1 MSIKAFSKIGKAIA
15 ETGSYHYQ
23 YVTKTATPTPSTAG
37 FFVDMNQTSGQ
48 PKYNAFAGTQA
59 TFTPLTGEGNAGVYV
74 GPYESGKKKYLAKW
88 QALNANTGANTTS
101 PDQVY
106 LCDYLG
112 FYPLIDCDD
121 LDPQIMDNTQSLPRY
136 TDGIGVMI
144 VAIVQAPIASTASL
158 AITYTNCNDESVVST
173 FNIIAGAS
181 IGVCATGTG
190 TTSAANTATPFWPL
204 GSGTCAGVKRIDSV
218 QFAASAGGFI
228 CLALVKPLAEIN
240 LIETNV
246 PVEKTFAVNNLTP
259 PEIKSG
265 AYLNFLIQRSGTGAG
280 SLRSELLFINT

>member
-1 MSIKAFSKIGKAIA
+1 MAIKAFGKMGKAIS
-15 ETGSYHYQ
+15 EVGSYHYQ

-48 PKYNAFAGTQA
+48 PKYNAFAGTQT
-59 TFTPLTGEGNAGVYV
+59 TFTPLVGEGNAGVYV
-74 GPYESGKKKYLAKW
+74 GPYESGKTKHLLTW
-88 QALNANTGANTTS
+88 QALNANTSANTTS
-101 PDQVY
+101 PDQVF

-121 LDPQIMDNTQSLPRY
+121 LDPQIMDNTQTLTRY
-136 TDGIGVMI
+136 ADGNGVRI
-144 VAIVQAPIASTASL
+144 VAIVQAPVATTASL
-158 AITYTNCNDESVVST
+158 AITYTDQDDVSRTST

-190 TTSAANTATPFWPL
+190 TASAVGAVTPFWPL
-204 GSGTCAGVKRIDSV
+204 AGGSSGVKKIDSV

-228 CLALVKPLAEIN
+228 CLALVKPLASIS
-240 LIETNV
+240 LIEANV
-246 PVEKTFAVNNLTP
+246 PVEKTFGVNDLTP

-280 SLRSELLFINT
+280 SLRSQLVFINT

>member
-1 MSIKAFSKIGKAIA
+1 MSIKAFSKIGQAIA

-23 YVTKTATPTPSTAG
+23 YVYKTTPTPSTAG
-37 FFVDMNQTSGQ
+37 FFVDLNQSSGT
-48 PKYNAFAGTQA
+48 PKYNAFAGTQQA
-59 TFTPLTGEGNAGVYV
+59 FNALEGSGNAGVYV
-74 GPYESGKKKYLAKW
+74 GPYESGKTKHLVKW
-88 QALNANTGANTTS
+88 QALNPNTAANTFS
-101 PDQVY
+101 PDQIF

-121 LDPQIMDNTQSLPRY
+121 LDPQVLDNTSSLTRY
-136 TDGIGVMI
+136 TDGIGVRV
-144 VAIVQAPIASTASL
+144 VAIVQAPITSTASL
-158 AITYTNCNDESVVST
+158 TINYTNCNDESVAST

-181 IGVCATGTG
+181 IGVCATGAG
-190 TTSAANTATPFWPL
+190 KVSATNTATAFWPL

-228 CLALVKPLAEIN
+228 CLALVKPLASIR
-240 LIETNV
+240 LIEANV
-246 PVEKTFAVNNLTP
+246 PVEKTFGVNDLNP

>member
-1 MSIKAFSKIGKAIA
+1 MVSIKAFSKIGKAIV

-59 TFTPLTGEGNAGVYV
+59 TFTPLVGEGNAGVYV
-74 GPYESGKKKYLAKW
+74 GPYEDSKTKHLVKW
-88 QALNANTGANTTS
+88 QALNANTSANTTS
-101 PDQVY
+101 PDQVH
-106 LCDYLG
+106 LLDYLG

-121 LDPQIMDNTQSLPRY
+121 LDPQIMDNTQTLPRY
-136 TDGIGVMI
+136 TDGIGVRI
-144 VAIVQAPIASTASL
+144 VAIVQAPIATTASL
-158 AITYTNCNDESVVST
+158 TINYTNSNDNAKSST

-190 TTSAANTATPFWPL
+190 TISAANTATPFWPL
-204 GSGTCAGVKRIDSV
+204 ADGCAGVKRIDSV

-228 CLALVKPLAEIN
+228 CLALVKPLASIS
-240 LIETNV
+240 LIEANV
-246 PVEKTFAVNNLTP
+246 PVEKTFGVNDLTP